1 MLLGHAPVEI
11 SHILHHFLAEH
22 LQNRI
27 VVTITGARKR
37 EVGLVV
43 PAKYKMYTLDKRCD
57 TILNN
62 ELIKLQKTFTTLE
75 LKYTEKLRHYTVP
88 ISVQL

>member
-1 MLLGHAPVEI
+1 MVA
-11 SHILHHFLAEH
+11 H

-43 PAKYKMYTLDKRCD
+43 PAKYKMYTLDQRCD

-62 ELIKLQKTFTTLE
+62 ELIKLQKPFTTLE